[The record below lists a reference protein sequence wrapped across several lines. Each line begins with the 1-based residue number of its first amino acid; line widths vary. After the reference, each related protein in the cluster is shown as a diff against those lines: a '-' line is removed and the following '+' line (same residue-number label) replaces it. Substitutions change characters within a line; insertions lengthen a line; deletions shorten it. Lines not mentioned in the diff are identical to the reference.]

1 MTTPQMD
8 WLDDQRRGRM
18 AGTSLNPGDD
28 ADRRFTWIGV
38 YVVSCGRISRE
49 IGPVDTEALR
59 ASFVQ
64 AQAQIMNNG
73 EYTPVVVIDK
83 GLALGLLD
91 EIERQR
97 RLFAALA
104 QVNGWRD
111 GWMSRAAAEMH
122 TVLDAHQDG
131 EPTPASTVQ
140 CMEALIAEWWDE
152 DGEDGDE

>member
-1 MTTPQMD
+1 MCGDHVVTPFG
-8 WLDDQRRGRM
+8 WTGRVVAQHGPYSWVWRTPM
-18 AGTSLNPGDD
+18 RDGTSLNPGDD
-28 ADRRFTWIGV
+28 DDR
-38 YVVSCGRISRE
+38 RE

-152 DGEDGDE
+152 DGEDGAE